1 MELIKKY
8 FSALIAIIS
17 STSVLGGGFYAYGV
31 FENRLAQLE
40 SREYVIEQTVDL
52 QPVYEK
58 IDEVRDNLV
67 LRQDG
72 FNEKIDTAKEIMLQ
86 RISEN
91 SREIGANVAKAAD
104 VANQNTTDVKVNR
117 TEIDLLKL
125 KIEEIELANDN
136 PLK

>member
-72 FNEKIDTAKEIMLQ
+72 FNEKIDAAKEIMLQ

-91 SREIGANVAKAAD
+91 SREIGANVSQSRSHFSGLSLASSISSIFNFNKSIS
-104 VANQNTTDVKVNR
+104 V
-117 TEIDLLKL
+117 LLTFTSVVF
-125 KIEEIELANDN
+125 
-136 PLK
+136 